1 MKILIVQD
9 TDWIRRNPIQHNHLA
24 ERMVLRGHE
33 IRVIDYE
40 ILWRTEG
47 RRELFTRRQVF
58 HVSRIFKDADHIVV
72 RPGILKIPVL
82 DYVSMFFTYKRE
94 INRQIQEF
102 NPDIILG
109 DGIVTPY
116 LAFKLAR
123 KNEIKTV
130 YYCIDRDYKLIPFK
144 FIQRVGKMMESKNMK
159 TADLVLS
166 INEGLREYTIRMGAN
181 PDKTLVIRAGIDT
194 ERYDP
199 KMDGEEIRNKY
210 GIEREDKVLFF
221 MGWLYHFSG
230 LKEVAIELSKLERL
244 SHNSKS
250 QQKEA
255 QIGLYKQKEAPNF
268 AKYLIMGQA
277 LDDKKPF
284 FKKESFTK
292 EKLKLLIV
300 GDGDAFNEL
309 QLIRE
314 QYGLHDKVI
323 MTGRQP
329 FGDIPK
335 FIASADICI
344 LPAYNNEIMKDI
356 VPIKMYE
363 YLAMGKPVIV
373 TKLPGIMKEFCE
385 GHGVIYVSRPE
396 DALKKAVELIE
407 NESIEEEGRKARR
420 FVEKYNWDNIV
431 DEFEGILNR
440 ITTND

>member
-9 TDWIRRNPIQHNHLA
+9 TDWIRRNPIQHNHWA

-47 RRELFTRRQVF
+47 KRELFARRQVF
-58 HVSRIFKDADHIVV
+58 HVSRIFEDADHIVI

-102 NPDIILG
+102 KPDIILG
-109 DGIVTPY
+109 DGVLTPY
-116 LAFKLAR
+116 LAFTLAR
-123 KNEIKTV
+123 KNKIKTV
-130 YYCIDRDYKLIPFK
+130 CYCIDRDYKLIPFK
-144 FIQRVGKMMESKNMK
+144 FIQPVGKMMESKNMK
-159 TADLVLS
+159 TADFVLS

-194 ERYDP
+194 KRYDP
-199 KMDGEEIRNKY
+199 KIDGEEIRKKY
-210 GIEREDKVLFF
+210 GIEKANKVLFF
-221 MGWLYHFSG
+221 MGWLYDFSG
-230 LKEVAIELSKLERL
+230 LKEVEIELSKL
-244 SHNSKS
+244 
-250 QQKEA
+250 
-255 QIGLYKQKEAPNF
+255 
-268 AKYLIMGQA
+268 
-277 LDDKKPF
+277 DDDNI
-284 FKKESFTK
+284 
-292 EKLKLLIV
+292 KLLIV

-329 FGDIPK
+329 FGEIPK

-363 YLAMGKPVIV
+363 YLAMGKSVIV
-373 TKLPGIMKEFCE
+373 TKLSGIMKEFGE
-385 GHGVIYVSRPE
+385 GHGVIYVDKSE
-396 DALKKAVELIE
+396 DVLKKAIELIE
-407 NESIEEEGRKARR
+407 NETLKEQGLKARR
-420 FVEKYNWDNIV
+420 FVEKNSWDNIT
-431 DEFEGILNR
+431 DEFERVLEDV
-440 ITTND
+440 T

>member
-1 MKILIVQD
+1 VDKVNILIVQD

-58 HVSRIFKDADHIVV
+58 HVSRIFKDANHIVI

-102 NPDIILG
+102 KPDIILG
-109 DGIVTPY
+109 DGVLTPY

-144 FIQRVGKMMESKNMK
+144 FIQRVGKMIESKNMK
-159 TADLVLS
+159 TADFVLS

-194 ERYDP
+194 KRYNP
-199 KMDGEEIRNKY
+199 KIDGEEIRNKY
-210 GIEREDKVLFF
+210 GIEKSDNVLFF

-230 LKEVAIELSKLERL
+230 LKEVAIELSKL
-244 SHNSKS
+244 
-250 QQKEA
+250 
-255 QIGLYKQKEAPNF
+255 
-268 AKYLIMGQA
+268 
-277 LDDKKPF
+277 DDKNI
-284 FKKESFTK
+284 
-292 EKLKLLIV
+292 KLLIV

-309 QLIRE
+309 QMIRE
-314 QYGLHDKVI
+314 QYGLHDNVI
-323 MTGRQP
+323 MTGKQP
-329 FGDIPK
+329 YEDIPK

-363 YLAMGKPVIV
+363 YMAMSKPVI
-373 TKLPGIMKEFCE
+373 TTELPGIMKEF
-385 GHGVIYVSRPE
+385 GDGNGVIYVDKPE
-396 DALKKAVELIE
+396 DGLKKAIELIE
-407 NESIEEEGRKARR
+407 NGSIEEEGRRARR
-420 FVEKYNWDNIV
+420 FVEKLSWDNIT
-431 DEFEGILNR
+431 DEFEGVLEAVTEDNVL
-440 ITTND
+440 